1 MLCIG
6 QSCELDIECVLDT
19 ECTLL
24 KIITYLCMSFSYQC
38 VCVCVFITFYTLY
51 SVHIHVTSVISYDGA
66 CFFHYRQVSVYCNT
80 DLGSL
85 MLDAGII
92 TSLQN
97 IKFFVYETSF
107 VVLMLYIDKEGQL
120 CNT

>member
-1 MLCIG
+1 M
-6 QSCELDIECVLDT
+6 
-19 ECTLL
+19 
-24 KIITYLCMSFSYQC
+24 
-38 VCVCVFITFYTLY
+38 CVCVFITFYTLY

-97 IKFFVYETSF
+97 NKSFVYETSC
-107 VVLMLYIDKEGQL
+107 VVLMRYIDKEGQL
-120 CNT
+120 CNTSFEYMYLRDHCQKINPTSVFTVNVHHTM

>member
-1 MLCIG
+1 
-6 QSCELDIECVLDT
+6 
-19 ECTLL
+19 
-24 KIITYLCMSFSYQC
+24 MSFSYQCVC

-97 IKFFVYETSF
+97 NKSFVYETSC

-120 CNT
+120 CNTCFRIHLSV

>member
-1 MLCIG
+1 MYWTLNVHCY
-6 QSCELDIECVLDT
+6 ELSRI
-19 ECTLL
+19 
-24 KIITYLCMSFSYQC
+24 C
-38 VCVCVFITFYTLY
+38 VCPLATSVCVFIPFYTLY

-97 IKFFVYETSF
+97 NKSFVYETSC

>member
-1 MLCIG
+1 MCL
-6 QSCELDIECVLDT
+6 
-19 ECTLL
+19 
-24 KIITYLCMSFSYQC
+24 
-38 VCVCVFITFYTLY
+38 CVCVFITFYTSY

-97 IKFFVYETSF
+97 NKSFVYETSC

-120 CNT
+120 CNTCFRIHLSVTTAKKKI

>member
-1 MLCIG
+1 MYWTLNVHCY
-6 QSCELDIECVLDT
+6 ELSRICVCPLAT
-19 ECTLL
+19 
-24 KIITYLCMSFSYQC
+24 SVC
-38 VCVCVFITFYTLY
+38 VCVCACVFITFYTLY
-51 SVHIHVTSVISYDGA
+51 SVHIHVTSVIFYDGA

-97 IKFFVYETSF
+97 IKFFVYETSC
-107 VVLMLYIDKEGQL
+107 VVLMLYSDKEGQL
-120 CNT
+120 CNS